1 MCVCVCVR
9 AVRGTCMY
17 FRENGG
23 RKGKGE
29 GGACIYMVENL
40 VQDHH
45 REVAKLHVGSIGRG
59 PKHNCGVFSRSWEKK
74 KVGRAKVYVTSS
86 LIWGE
91 VFYKRD
97 PQRFG
102 GEGRRRGNKK
112 EQNNWKK
119 TGEEKK

>member
-1 MCVCVCVR
+1 MLGSVSLSRGIRHMGCVCACVR

-74 KVGRAKVYVTSS
+74 KSWASKSLCNKLLNLGRSF
-86 LIWGE
+86 L
-91 VFYKRD
+91 
-97 PQRFG
+97 
-102 GEGRRRGNKK
+102 
-112 EQNNWKK
+112 
-119 TGEEKK
+119 